1 MGEMSMARA
10 KNQTNGRLEEA
21 IAILLQNQAAFLA
34 RASEIDRQRS
44 ELQQRVFEMDR
55 LNSERFARIE
65 AILIEHTRIL
75 RALPEA
81 IREKIGFKVPEQS

>member
-1 MGEMSMARA
+1 MSMARA

-65 AILIEHTRIL
+65 AILMEHTRIL

-81 IREKIGFKVPEQS
+81 IREKIGVKAPEQS